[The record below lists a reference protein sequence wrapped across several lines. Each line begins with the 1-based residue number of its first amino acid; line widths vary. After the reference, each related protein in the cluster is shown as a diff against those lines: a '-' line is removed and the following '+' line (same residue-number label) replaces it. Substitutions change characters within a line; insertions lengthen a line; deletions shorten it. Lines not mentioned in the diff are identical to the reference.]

1 MTNETNNAP
10 RVTLSP
16 EQLAARDAA
25 LKAATEKPAGD
36 KPVVPPV
43 TVEHKPP
50 VIETLKA
57 SITSAAE
64 TAPSKP
70 ADTPKP
76 ASPATASPAAKP
88 TSAVATG
95 KAGVTSGDRGAPTTA
110 ASKLAS
116 DHNAAIAKANA
127 NVGKPAQGGTVK
139 TKPATKPAVNVAA
152 AKPVKLGKA
161 ATALANPTYVAGYNL
176 ARWPVVNSPVD
187 NKPVP
192 APSLTDIVAAHA
204 LDPTGPAPTANRLAL
219 AFYLSSHNARLNLY
233 EASMLGGKHVLGLS
247 GDHKM
252 NVANK
257 VAGDGLVTI
266 DKTLHLSWSTGGT
279 AKVVYQVKPTAK
291 GLALITKAFDAY
303 NVGKPASQRL
313 TVPKRWLPEPVK
325 AGNGNGNGKVK
336 A

>member
-36 KPVVPPV
+36 KPVMPPV

-76 ASPATASPAAKP
+76 ASPATASPAAKS

-95 KAGVTSGDRGAPTTA
+95 KAD
-110 ASKLAS
+110 
-116 DHNAAIAKANA
+116 
-127 NVGKPAQGGTVK
+127 VGKPAQGGTVK
-139 TKPATKPAVNVAA
+139 AKPATKPAGVNVSA

-161 ATALANPTYVAGYNL
+161 ATALANPAYVAGYNL

-219 AFYLSSHNARLNLY
+219 AFYLSPHNARLNLY

-325 AGNGNGNGKVK
+325 AGNGNGKVK